1 LEHREIVMK
10 AFVEFEKSVE
20 RAVCVFLSVAITTV
34 LILWAV
40 EAHSSLQDAMSASA
54 ATHAAVAVARAD
66 HGSSSE
72 EA

>member
-40 EAHSSLQDAMSASA
+40 DARSSLEDAMAASVA
-54 ATHAAVAVARAD
+54 KQAAVVVAKAA

-72 EA
+72 EV